1 MLSFREEGELMVR
14 LQAPKDM
21 TNSLPRSR
29 VRQCT
34 EKIAT
39 SVVCEAKSFIR
50 SFSVNGIAKL

>member
-1 MLSFREEGELMVR
+1 MVR